1 MEIKCVVAA
10 DNADGDHDIFPI
22 VVVCTQAQYEE
33 GKHYDAAEDEAEAHG
48 YEPRYV
54 FDEHDPGFR
63 FFLNA
68 IDWHGV
74 ETIVGL

>member
-10 DNADGDHDIFPI
+10 DNASGEHDVFPVI
-22 VVVCTQAQYEE
+22 VTCSRDQYDE
-33 GKHYDAAEDEAEAHG
+33 GKHYDAAENEAAAHG

-54 FDEHDPGFR
+54 FDERDPGFR

-74 ETIVGL
+74 ETIIGL